1 MTITDQSTVRTSETA
16 VPIVDLLDERWSPRS
31 YDPAATISDEQ
42 LTALL
47 EAARWSPS
55 ASNMQPR
62 RFIVG
67 RRGTPTFDA
76 ILANLMGF
84 NTVWAGNAAALVVA
98 VAETTTE
105 EGDVRRWAEYD
116 LGAAMSALS
125 VQAHAEGF
133 HTHQM
138 GGIEVEGLRT
148 AFGLE
153 QRFLPVTVTAVGVV
167 APADALP
174 EKLAERETLPR
185 TRLSLDELVL
195 ARD

>member
-1 MTITDQSTVRTSETA
+1 MTITDQNTTRTSDTA

-31 YDPAATISDEQ
+31 YDVTATLSDEQ

-47 EAARWSPS
+47 EAARWAPS
-55 ASNMQPR
+55 AANLQPR

-67 RRGTPTFDA
+67 RRGTPTFA
-76 ILANLMGF
+76 TILANLMGF

-125 VQAHAEGF
+125 VQAHAEGL

-138 GGIEVEGLRT
+138 GGIEVDGLRA
-148 AFGLE
+148 AFDLPE
-153 QRFLPVTVTAVGVV
+153 RLVPVTVTAIGVV
-167 APADALP
+167 DSADKLP

-185 TRLSLDELVL
+185 TRLPIDELVI

>member
-1 MTITDQSTVRTSETA
+1 MTITDQSTTRTSETA
-16 VPIVDLLDERWSPRS
+16 VPIVGLLGERWSPRS

-47 EAARWSPS
+47 EAARWAPS

-67 RRGTPTFDA
+67 RRGTKTFDT

-98 VAETTTE
+98 VAETTTA
-105 EGDVRRWAEYD
+105 EGDARRWAEYD
-116 LGAAMSALS
+116 LGAAMSALT
-125 VQAHAEGF
+125 VQAHAEGL

-138 GGIEVEGLRT
+138 GGIEVEGLSS
-148 AFGLE
+148 AFELPE
-153 QRFLPVTVTAVGVV
+153 RLLPVTVTAIGVV
-167 APADALP
+167 DSADKLP

-185 TRLSLDELVL
+185 TRLPLDELIL
-195 ARD
+195 AQD

>member
-1 MTITDQSTVRTSETA
+1 MTITDSSTTRTSDTA
-16 VPIVDLLDERWSPRS
+16 VPLVDLLDERWSPRS
-31 YDPAATISDEQ
+31 YDPTATISDEQ

-67 RRGTPTFDA
+67 RRGTPTFDT

-98 VAETTTE
+98 VAETSTE
-105 EGDVRRWAEYD
+105 DGEARRWAEYD

-125 VQAHAEGF
+125 VQAHAEGL

-138 GGIEVEGLRT
+138 GGIEVDGLRT
-148 AFGLE
+148 AFSLE
-153 QRFLPVTVTAVGVV
+153 ERLLPVTVTAIGVV
-167 APADALP
+167 DTADKLP

-185 TRLSLDELVL
+185 TRLSLDELVI